1 MSGAPASLGRITGA
15 ARLGGIVGNP
25 VRHSLSPVI
34 HNAWLEAGGID
45 GAYVAFAPED
55 AAGFRTLVAA
65 GRAGLIAG
73 VNVTAPFK
81 EQAFA
86 LADEVG
92 PAARLTGS
100 ANILVFEDGRVRAD
114 SADPDQIAG
123 LFNAIDREFGRLD
136 VLVNNAAIIARQS
149 RLEDLAFERMQRI
162 FAVNSLGPM
171 LCAQQAARRMSQRH
185 NGRGGAIINIS
196 SAAARLGSPNEY
208 VDYAASKGALES
220 FTIGFSKEVAREGIR
235 VNCVRPGHIY
245 TEMHAS
251 GGEPGRVD
259 RIKDTVPMGRGGQP
273 EEVARAILWLAG
285 AEASYVTGTFVDVTG
300 GK

>member
-1 MSGAPASLGRITGA
+1 MTNEAQAPVILITGGSRGVGAATARLAAAQGYDVAISYVANEAAAQAVVADVRALGR
-15 ARLGGIVGNP
+15 R
-25 VRHSLSPVI
+25 
-34 HNAWLEAGGID
+34 
-45 GAYVAFAPED
+45 
-55 AAGFRTLVAA
+55 
-65 GRAGLIAG
+65 
-73 VNVTAPFK
+73 
-81 EQAFA
+81 A
-86 LADEVG
+86 LA
-92 PAARLTGS
+92 
-100 ANILVFEDGRVRAD
+100 VRAD

-149 RLEDLAFERMQRI
+149 RLEDVTFERMQRI

-196 SAAARLGSPNEY
+196 SGAARLGSPNEY

>member
-1 MSGAPASLGRITGA
+1 MATESQAPVILITGGSRGVGAATARLAAAQGYDVAISYVSNEAAARAVVADVQALGR
-15 ARLGGIVGNP
+15 R
-25 VRHSLSPVI
+25 
-34 HNAWLEAGGID
+34 
-45 GAYVAFAPED
+45 
-55 AAGFRTLVAA
+55 
-65 GRAGLIAG
+65 
-73 VNVTAPFK
+73 
-81 EQAFA
+81 A
-86 LADEVG
+86 LA
-92 PAARLTGS
+92 
-100 ANILVFEDGRVRAD
+100 VRAD
-114 SADPDQIAG
+114 SADPQQVTH
-123 LFNAIDREFGRLD
+123 LFAAIDQAFGCLD

-149 RLEDLAFERMQRI
+149 RVEDLTFERMQRV
-162 FAVNSLGPM
+162 FAVNAIGPM

-185 NGRGGAIINIS
+185 NGRGGAIINVS
-196 SAAARLGSPNEY
+196 SGAARLGSPNEY

-259 RIKDTVPMGRGGQP
+259 RVKDTVPMGRGGQP

>member
-1 MSGAPASLGRITGA
+1 MATESQAPVILITGGSRGVGAATARLAAAQGYDVAISYVSNEAAARAVVADVQALGR
-15 ARLGGIVGNP
+15 R
-25 VRHSLSPVI
+25 
-34 HNAWLEAGGID
+34 
-45 GAYVAFAPED
+45 
-55 AAGFRTLVAA
+55 
-65 GRAGLIAG
+65 
-73 VNVTAPFK
+73 
-81 EQAFA
+81 A
-86 LADEVG
+86 LA
-92 PAARLTGS
+92 
-100 ANILVFEDGRVRAD
+100 VRAD
-114 SADPDQIAG
+114 SAEPQQVTH
-123 LFNAIDREFGRLD
+123 LFAAIDQAFGRLD

-149 RLEDLAFERMQRI
+149 RVEDLTFERMQRV
-162 FAVNSLGPM
+162 FAVNAIGPM

-185 NGRGGAIINIS
+185 NGRGGAIINVS
-196 SAAARLGSPNEY
+196 SGAARLGSPNEY

-259 RIKDTVPMGRGGQP
+259 RVKDTVPMGRGGQP

>member
-1 MSGAPASLGRITGA
+1 MATESQAPVILITGGSRGVGAATARLAAAQGYDVAISYVSNEVAARAVVADVQALGR
-15 ARLGGIVGNP
+15 R
-25 VRHSLSPVI
+25 
-34 HNAWLEAGGID
+34 
-45 GAYVAFAPED
+45 
-55 AAGFRTLVAA
+55 
-65 GRAGLIAG
+65 
-73 VNVTAPFK
+73 
-81 EQAFA
+81 A
-86 LADEVG
+86 LA
-92 PAARLTGS
+92 
-100 ANILVFEDGRVRAD
+100 VRAD
-114 SADPDQIAG
+114 SADPQQVTH
-123 LFNAIDREFGRLD
+123 LFAAIDQAFGRLD

-149 RLEDLAFERMQRI
+149 RVEDLTFERMQRI
-162 FAVNSLGPM
+162 FAVNAIGPM

-185 NGRGGAIINIS
+185 NGRGGAIINVS
-196 SAAARLGSPNEY
+196 SGAARLGSPNEY

-285 AEASYVTGTFVDVTG
+285 VEASYVTGTFVDVTG